1 MGFPESGIK
10 GRGGGYLLRR
20 TLEINNCER
29 ERKKQREVELHH
41 RPKVSLLNR
50 SSGAEMAL
58 QCSLMGKNGQVFI
71 HTPSSVMDVGFPRL
85 ILDEVTALLR
95 QFLEGSDS

>member
-58 QCSLMGKNGQVFI
+58 QCSLMWAKMAKSLYTHPHQSWMLAF
-71 HTPSSVMDVGFPRL
+71 HD
-85 ILDEVTALLR
+85 
-95 QFLEGSDS
+95 